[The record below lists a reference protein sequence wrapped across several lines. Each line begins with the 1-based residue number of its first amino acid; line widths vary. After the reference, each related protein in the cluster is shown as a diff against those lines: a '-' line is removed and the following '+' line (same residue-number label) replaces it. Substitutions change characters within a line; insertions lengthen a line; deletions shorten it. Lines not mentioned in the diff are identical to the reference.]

1 MLVKTTVK
9 YIQSLGHKKF
19 RDEEGLFIAE
29 GPKIIQELLGA
40 DNGIIKNLY
49 ALPEWAEDNKQ
60 LTATTPVTI
69 ITEMELGKI
78 SQLKTPNKVLAVL
91 HQFDRPIE
99 MISKNNI
106 TLVLDGIQDPGN
118 LGTIIRIADWFGVTQ
133 IICSNDTADMYNT
146 KVVQST
152 MGSIARVKM
161 MYTQPEEWLSNQNDI
176 SIYATTLDGKP
187 IQQTTKIREGII
199 VFGNESKGISP
210 EVLNYCTDKI
220 TIPKKGNA
228 ESLNAGVAAGIVLS
242 HLI

>member
-1 MLVKTTVK
+1 MLVKSTVK
-9 YIQSLGHKKF
+9 YIQSLGQKKF
-19 RDEEGLFIAE
+19 RDEEGVFIAE
-29 GPKIIQELLGA
+29 GPKIIEELLGA
-40 DNGIIKNLY
+40 ANGSIKNLY
-49 ALPEWAEDNKQ
+49 ALPAWAEDNKQ
-60 LTATTPVTI
+60 LTGTIPVTT
-69 ITEMELGKI
+69 ITEIELGKI

-106 TLVLDGIQDPGN
+106 TLVLDDIQDPGN
-118 LGTIIRIADWFGVTQ
+118 LGTIIRIADWFGVAQ

-161 MYTQPEEWLSNQNDI
+161 MYTQLEEWLNSQKDMA
-176 SIYATTLDGKP
+176 IYATTLDGKD
-187 IQQTTKIREGII
+187 IHETKKIKEGII
-199 VFGNESKGISP
+199 VLGNESKGISQ
-210 EVLNYCTDKI
+210 EVLNFCTDKI
-220 TIPKKGNA
+220 TIPKRGKA